1 MLRAHPRRFG
11 VRALA
16 TVALVALTLAACR
29 PAAPT
34 GTSPS
39 NRMSTFAAE
48 DWGLRFSYPAAWG
61 EFMLRVVA
69 TNGVQPVLFGVF
81 SANPDVTFVATN
93 TRGSTKL
100 NGFVERDGVLRAVA
114 VDRAEVEIP
123 RDQVLRTVR
132 ARNTNILLFKEADP
146 SDKHTGLLDA
156 PGSWVRGSIFH
167 LLSTNR
173 TTLEQFEALLRSVEV
188 TALPES

>member
-1 MLRAHPRRFG
+1 M
-11 VRALA
+11 
-16 TVALVALTLAACR
+16 
-29 PAAPT
+29 
-34 GTSPS
+34 
-39 NRMSTFAAE
+39 NTFAAE
-48 DWGLRFSYPAAWG
+48 DWGLRFGYPTAWG
-61 EFMLRVVA
+61 EFQLRVVA
-69 TNGVQPVLFGVF
+69 SNGVQPVLFGVF

-100 NGFVERDGVLRAVA
+100 HGFVERDGGLRAIA

-132 ARNTNILLFKEADP
+132 ARNTDILLFKEADP

-173 TTLEQFEALLRSVEV
+173 TSLKEFEALLRSVEV
-188 TALPES
+188 TPLPES